1 MLHAL
6 PSDEADLFVDLAE
19 GLVGEIRCALSALL
33 VDAFQIR
40 LIAKHLLGFFADG
53 TDKLDNGFADGGLE
67 DAVALICK
75 LCLGLLNGLAG
86 GGAVDRK
93 EIRDAGFVFLV
104 KADGGLAVGHGALA
118 FAHDILGAS
127 HEGDAAVGI
136 GL

>member
-6 PSDEADLFVDLAE
+6 PRDEADLFVDLAE

-40 LIAKHLLGFFADG
+40 LIAEQLLGLFADG
-53 TDKLDNGFADGGLE
+53 TDKFDNGFADSGLE

-75 LCLGLLNGLAG
+75 LCLGLLDGLAG

-93 EIRDAGFVFLV
+93 KIGDAGLIVLV
-104 KADGGLAVGHGALA
+104 KTDSR
-118 FAHDILGAS
+118 D
-127 HEGDAAVGI
+127 
-136 GL
+136 

>member
-6 PSDEADLFVDLAE
+6 PRDEADLFVDLAE

-67 DAVALICK
+67 DAVALIRK
-75 LCLGLLNGLAG
+75 LGLGLLDGLAG
-86 GGAVDRK
+86 GGAVNRK
-93 EIRDAGFVFLV
+93 KIGDAGLIVLIE
-104 KADGGLAVGHGALA
+104 ADGGLAVGPPACP
-118 FAHDILGAS
+118 
-127 HEGDAAVGI
+127 
-136 GL
+136 